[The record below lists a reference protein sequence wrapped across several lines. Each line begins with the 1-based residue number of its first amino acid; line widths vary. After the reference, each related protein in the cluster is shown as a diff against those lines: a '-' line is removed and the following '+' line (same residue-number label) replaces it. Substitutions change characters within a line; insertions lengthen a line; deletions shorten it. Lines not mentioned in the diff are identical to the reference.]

1 MKNERDHDKQDDWTV
16 QETEVNKNKMTK
28 IKENPST
35 GLYCYRREWLDT
47 ARKPNWCYEV
57 VQPVGKDMRYPSA
70 SDFGVFAMCI
80 SKNDRYLDEKI
91 EWYLNNRFSEDLQ
104 ETKDQILY
112 DLLKLIA
119 MGVLE
124 RKLIRTK
131 DNKSMFLYRLL
142 K

>member
-1 MKNERDHDKQDDWTV
+1 MDGIITSIYEPTREQLGNVYRYIKAQIQKSQFK
-16 QETEVNKNKMTK
+16 VNAAIT
-28 IKENPST
+28 
-35 GLYCYRREWLDT
+35 L
-47 ARKPNWCYEV
+47 
-57 VQPVGKDMRYPSA
+57 
-70 SDFGVFAMCI
+70 
-80 SKNDRYLDEKI
+80 
-91 EWYLNNRFSEDLQ
+91 NRFSEDLQ

>member
-1 MKNERDHDKQDDWTV
+1 MDGIITSIYEPTREQLGNVYRY
-16 QETEVNKNKMTK
+16 
-28 IKENPST
+28 IKAQIQKSQF
-35 GLYCYRREWLDT
+35 
-47 ARKPNWCYEV
+47 K
-57 VQPVGKDMRYPSA
+57 KDA
-70 SDFGVFAMCI
+70 LI
-80 SKNDRYLDEKI
+80 TL
-91 EWYLNNRFSEDLQ
+91 NRFSEDLQ

>member
-1 MKNERDHDKQDDWTV
+1 MDAIITSIYEPTREQLGNVYRY
-16 QETEVNKNKMTK
+16 
-28 IKENPST
+28 IKAQIQKSQF
-35 GLYCYRREWLDT
+35 
-47 ARKPNWCYEV
+47 K
-57 VQPVGKDMRYPSA
+57 KD
-70 SDFGVFAMCI
+70 AMI
-80 SKNDRYLDEKI
+80 TL
-91 EWYLNNRFSEDLQ
+91 NRFSEDLQ

>member
-1 MKNERDHDKQDDWTV
+1 MDAIITSIYEPTREQLGNVYRY
-16 QETEVNKNKMTK
+16 
-28 IKENPST
+28 IKAQIQKSQF
-35 GLYCYRREWLDT
+35 
-47 ARKPNWCYEV
+47 K
-57 VQPVGKDMRYPSA
+57 KDA
-70 SDFGVFAMCI
+70 AI
-80 SKNDRYLDEKI
+80 TL
-91 EWYLNNRFSEDLQ
+91 NRFSEDLQ
-104 ETKDQILY
+104 ETKDQIQY

>member
-1 MKNERDHDKQDDWTV
+1 MDAIITSIYEPTREQLGNVYRY
-16 QETEVNKNKMTK
+16 
-28 IKENPST
+28 IKAQIQKSQF
-35 GLYCYRREWLDT
+35 
-47 ARKPNWCYEV
+47 K
-57 VQPVGKDMRYPSA
+57 KDA
-70 SDFGVFAMCI
+70 LI
-80 SKNDRYLDEKI
+80 TL
-91 EWYLNNRFSEDLQ
+91 NRFSEDLQ

-131 DNKSMFLYRLL
+131 DNKSMYLYRLL